1 MPNNNNTAIL
11 FSHVTLGYENIV
23 TTPDLNLTIHPGDYI
38 CLIGENGSGKSTFV
52 KSLLGLV
59 KPLKG
64 SIHFHGDWSRSSIG
78 YLPQQ
83 TPAQR
88 DFPASVQEI
97 VRSGFLSKMGMRPFY
112 TRQEKQQV
120 EAAMERLNLI
130 PLRKR
135 CYRELSGGQQ
145 QRVLLARA
153 LCAAQKLL
161 VLDEPTTG
169 LDAESSAELY
179 RILQELNQ
187 TESITI
193 LMVTHDLENACAAAK
208 QVLYFEPGGY
218 FFGTAAA
225 FQTRSMAQKGAN

>member
-1 MPNNNNTAIL
+1 
-11 FSHVTLGYENIV
+11 
-23 TTPDLNLTIHPGDYI
+23 
-38 CLIGENGSGKSTFV
+38 
-52 KSLLGLV
+52 
-59 KPLKG
+59 
-64 SIHFHGDWSRSSIG
+64 
-78 YLPQQ
+78 
-83 TPAQR
+83 
-88 DFPASVQEI
+88 
-97 VRSGFLSKMGMRPFY
+97 
-112 TRQEKQQV
+112 
-120 EAAMERLNLI
+120 MERLNLI

-218 FFGTAAA
+218 FLERQLHFRHVPWRRKE
-225 FQTRSMAQKGAN
+225 QTNMGILADMLSFSFICRALVVGILLPFVLPCLALAWY